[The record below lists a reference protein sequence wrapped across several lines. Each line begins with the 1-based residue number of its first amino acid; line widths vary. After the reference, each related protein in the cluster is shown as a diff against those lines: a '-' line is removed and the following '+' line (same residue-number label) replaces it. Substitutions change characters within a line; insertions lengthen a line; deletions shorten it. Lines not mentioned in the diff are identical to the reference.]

1 MPRIKMSASEM
12 QYANFLSE
20 LTDSLPKDCV
30 WDEDGQRIIFVTH
43 PGQMGKIIG
52 KGGET
57 IRRVREQ
64 MDKDIDVVEYA
75 EKAERFAMNALTPAR
90 IQKAKLEERAGKKV
104 VHVTM
109 ASREKGRAIGKGGRN
124 IARARLLLKRHFG
137 IEDII
142 ITTV

>member
-1 MPRIKMSASEM
+1 M

-30 WDEDGQRIIFVTH
+30 WDEERQRIIFVTQ

-57 IRRVREQ
+57 IRRVRER

-75 EKAERFAMNALTPAR
+75 ERAERFAANALTPAR
-90 IQKAKLEERAGKKV
+90 IQKAKLEAREGKKV
-104 VHVTM
+104 VHITM

-124 IARARLLLKRHFG
+124 IARARLLLKRHFN
-137 IEDII
+137 IDDIV

>member
-1 MPRIKMSASEM
+1 M

-20 LTDSLPKDCV
+20 FTDSLPKDCV
-30 WDEDGQRIIFVTH
+30 WDEERKRIIIVTQ

-75 EKAERFAMNALTPAR
+75 EQAERFAANVLTPAR
-90 IQKAKLEERAGKKV
+90 IQKVKLETHEGKKV
-104 VHVTM
+104 VHITM
-109 ASREKGRAIGKGGRN
+109 ASREKGRAIGKGGRT
-124 IARARLLLKRHFG
+124 IARARLLLKRHFN
-137 IEDII
+137 IDDII